1 MALLSSPDPQSLL
14 HHLSRRKNPNPNP
27 KFLLRNPNHRIS
39 CSSGQLRLATREAVA
54 IDSSQLRVRES
65 LTDSELHAAVRLR
78 IRTFYEFRDSYG
90 VEELRRSLTE
100 REYEGLND
108 RISGKLVAFKRVAC
122 INATLPITH
131 SLISAEELCSEC
143 KFSEDG
149 KERVVVG
156 TLDLN
161 QCLWL
166 PDELT
171 GRRPEGPGSNPMRAY
186 ISNVCVAKEL
196 QRNGLGY
203 KLVNRSKKLAHDWG
217 ITDLYVHVAI
227 DNDGAQKLYEKCG
240 FVYESE
246 EPAWKARFLGRPRR
260 FLLWT
265 DLKS

>member
-1 MALLSSPDPQSLL
+1 MALLSSPDPQFLL
-14 HHLSRRKNPNPNP
+14 HLSKRKFPNP
-27 KFLLRNPNHRIS
+27 KLLLRNPNLRVS
-39 CSSGQLRLATREAVA
+39 CSSGQLRLATKEAVT
-54 IDSSQLRVRES
+54 IDSSQLRIKEF

-78 IRTFYEFRDSYG
+78 IRTFYEFRESYG

-122 INATLPITH
+122 INATLPISG
-131 SLISAEELCSEC
+131 SLISAEGLCSEC
-143 KFSEDG
+143 KFIEDG

-171 GRRPEGPGSNPMRAY
+171 GRRPEVSGSNLMRAY

-196 QRNGLGY
+196 QRNGLGF
-203 KLVNRSKKLAHDWG
+203 KLINKSKDLARVWG

-227 DNDGAQKLYEKCG
+227 DNEGAQKLYEKCG

-246 EPAWKARFLGRPRR
+246 EPAWKARFLGRTRR

-265 DLKS
+265 DLKN

>member
-1 MALLSSPDPQSLL
+1 MALLSSPDPHFLL
-14 HHLSRRKNPNPNP
+14 HLSRRKYTTP
-27 KFLLRNPNHRIS
+27 KFLLRNPNHRVS
-39 CSSGQLRLATREAVA
+39 CSSGQLRLATKEALT
-54 IDSSQLRVRES
+54 IDSSQLRIKEF
-65 LTDSELHAAVRLR
+65 LTDSELYAAVKLR
-78 IRTFYEFRDSYG
+78 IRTFYEFRESYG

-122 INATLPITH
+122 VNATLPISG
-131 SLISAEELCSEC
+131 SLISAEGLCSEC
-143 KFSEDG
+143 KFIEDG

-171 GRRPEGPGSNPMRAY
+171 GRRPEVSGSNPMRAY

-203 KLVNRSKKLAHDWG
+203 KLINKSKDLARVWG

-227 DNDGAQKLYEKCG
+227 DNEGAQKLYEKCG

-246 EPAWKARFLGRPRR
+246 EPAWKARFLGRTRR

-265 DLKS
+265 DLTN